1 MESQILFHY
10 AYSKSWRKVVYYSTN
25 FIFIEMRVKA
35 NLAKIKWQIRDQ
47 ESKVELKDLVDLL
60 QPERDLKIWNS

>member
-1 MESQILFHY
+1 
-10 AYSKSWRKVVYYSTN
+10 
-25 FIFIEMRVKA
+25 MRVKA

-60 QPERDLKIWNS
+60 QPERDLKI